1 MGLSGQH
8 LPDYEIIKLYKETG
22 NPEWVGVLFERYTHL
37 VFGICLKYLK
47 DEEDSKDA
55 VMEIFESLFEGLLI
69 HDVKNFKSWLY
80 SVSKNFCL
88 MQLRK
93 LKIIPRTEEITEKKI
108 NHSFV
113 EFMQEL
119 HPYKEQEIDEIFNK
133 LQEAMSQLKPEQER
147 CIELMYLQEKSYK
160 EVAEITG
167 YNLKQVKSYIQNGKR
182 NLEKMLKQPYE

>member
-1 MGLSGQH
+1 MDSSGQH
-8 LPDYEIIKLYKETG
+8 LPDSEIIKLYKETG

-55 VMEIFESLFEGLLI
+55 VMEIFESLFKDLLI

-93 LKIIPRTEEITEKKI
+93 LKIIPRTEEITEKKM

-119 HPYKEQEIDEIFNK
+119 HPYKEQEIDEMFNK
-133 LQEAMSQLKPEQER
+133 LQEAMDQLKPGQER

-182 NLEKMLKQPYE
+182 NLEKMLK

>member
-1 MGLSGQH
+1 MDSSGQH
-8 LPDYEIIKLYKETG
+8 LPDSEIIKLYKETG

-37 VFGICLKYLK
+37 VFGICLRHLK

-55 VMEIFESLFEGLLI
+55 VMEIFESLFEDLLI

-80 SVSKNFCL
+80 SLSKNFCL

-93 LKIIPRTEEITEKKI
+93 LKIIPRTEEITEKKM

-119 HPYKEQEIDEIFNK
+119 HPYKEQEIDELFNK
-133 LQEAMSQLKPEQER
+133 LQEAMGQLKLGQKR

-182 NLEKMLKQPYE
+182 NLERMLKQPYE

>member
-1 MGLSGQH
+1 MDSSGQH
-8 LPDYEIIKLYKETG
+8 LPDSEIIKLYKEKG
-22 NPEWVGVLFERYTHL
+22 DPEWVGVLFERYTHL
-37 VFGICLKYLK
+37 VFGICLKYL

-55 VMEIFESLFEGLLI
+55 VMEIFESLFEDLLI

-93 LKIIPRTEEITEKKI
+93 QKIIPRTEEITEKKM
-108 NHSFV
+108 NHSLV

-119 HPYKEQEIDEIFNK
+119 HPYKEQEIDELFNK
-133 LQEAMSQLKPEQER
+133 LQEAMGQLKPGRER

-182 NLEKMLKQPYE
+182 NLERMLKQPYE

>member
-1 MGLSGQH
+1 MDSSGQH
-8 LPDYEIIKLYKETG
+8 LPDSEIIKLYKKTG

-55 VMEIFESLFEGLLI
+55 VMEIFESLFKDLLI

-93 LKIIPRTEEITEKKI
+93 LKIIPRT
-108 NHSFV
+108 
-113 EFMQEL
+113 
-119 HPYKEQEIDEIFNK
+119 
-133 LQEAMSQLKPEQER
+133 
-147 CIELMYLQEKSYK
+147 
-160 EVAEITG
+160 
-167 YNLKQVKSYIQNGKR
+167 
-182 NLEKMLKQPYE
+182 

>member
-1 MGLSGQH
+1 MDSSGQH
-8 LPDYEIIKLYKETG
+8 LPDSEIIKLYKKTG
-22 NPEWVGVLFERYTHL
+22 DPEWVGVLFERYTHL

-55 VMEIFESLFEGLLI
+55 VMEIFENLFEDLLI

-80 SVSKNFCL
+80 SISKNFCL

-93 LKIIPRTEEITEKKI
+93 LKIIPRTEEITEKKM

-119 HPYKEQEIDEIFNK
+119 HPYKEQEIDEMFNK
-133 LQEAMSQLKPEQER
+133 LQEAMGQLKPGQER

-167 YNLKQVKSYIQNGKR
+167 YNLNQVKSYIQNGKR
-182 NLEKMLKQPYE
+182 NLERMLKQSYE

>member
-1 MGLSGQH
+1 MDSSGQH
-8 LPDYEIIKLYKETG
+8 LPDSEIIKLYKKTG
-22 NPEWVGVLFERYTHL
+22 YPEWVGVLFERYTHL

-55 VMEIFESLFEGLLI
+55 VMEIFESLFEDLLI

-93 LKIIPRTEEITEKKI
+93 LKIIPRTEDITQKKM

-119 HPYKEQEIDEIFNK
+119 HPYKEQEIDEMFNK
-133 LQEAMSQLKPEQER
+133 LQEAMGKLKPGQER

-167 YNLKQVKSYIQNGKR
+167 YNLNQVKSYIQNGKR
-182 NLEKMLKQPYE
+182 NLERMLKQPYE

>member
-1 MGLSGQH
+1 MDSSGQH
-8 LPDYEIIKLYKETG
+8 LPDSEIIKLYKEAG

-55 VMEIFESLFEGLLI
+55 VMEIFESLFEDLLI
-69 HDVKNFKSWLY
+69 HDIKNFKSWLY

-93 LKIIPRTEEITEKKI
+93 LKIIPRTEEITEKKM

-119 HPYKEQEIDEIFNK
+119 HPYKEQEIDEMFNK
-133 LQEAMSQLKPEQER
+133 LQEAMGKLKPGQER

-182 NLEKMLKQPYE
+182 NLERMLKQPYE

>member
-1 MGLSGQH
+1 MDSSGQH

-55 VMEIFESLFEGLLI
+55 VMEIFESFFKDLLI

-93 LKIIPRTEEITEKKI
+93 LKIISRTEEITEKKM

-119 HPYKEQEIDEIFNK
+119 HPYKEQEIDELFNK
-133 LQEAMSQLKPEQER
+133 LQEAMGQLKPGQKR

>member
-1 MGLSGQH
+1 MDSSGQY
-8 LPDYEIIKLYKETG
+8 LPDSEIIKLYKETG
-22 NPEWVGVLFERYTHL
+22 DPEWVGVLFERYTHL

-55 VMEIFESLFEGLLI
+55 VMEIFESLFEDLLI

-88 MQLRK
+88 MQIRK
-93 LKIIPRTEEITEKKI
+93 LKIIPRTEEITEKKM

-119 HPYKEQEIDEIFNK
+119 HPYKEQETDEMFNK
-133 LQEAMSQLKPEQER
+133 LQEAMGQLKPGQER
-147 CIELMYLQEKSYK
+147 CIKLMYLQEKSYK

-167 YNLKQVKSYIQNGKR
+167 YNLKKVKSYIQNGKR
-182 NLEKMLKQPYE
+182 NLERMLKQSYE